1 MRESKLVYMKPDQ
14 DASRRIYEGRF
25 VSIGQFRRGPKHSN
39 FCGPH
44 RIGGT
49 LMVFPRTSVTITHAG
64 KAPVVADTN
73 TVMFYN
79 DGQIYSRAK
88 LSDKGDL
95 CEWFNIDP
103 QLVADAIRIFDAHVD
118 DHPCEPFSLSH
129 GPSDTSS
136 YLLQRLVVDHVLAS
150 RSPDHLFI
158 EETVMQILHQ
168 VIDSSYRQRGI
179 NSAQGKLSSEREV
192 ADAIQQVL
200 ALHFEQNPSL
210 EQVAAQLHYSP
221 FHLCRIFRKHTGRS
235 IRQYLNQLRL
245 RAALEY
251 VTQVNTDLTDLAM
264 KLGFASHSHFT
275 EAFRRTFGTPPSAL
289 RNSSRPRIRGLLSKN
304 SIA

>member
-1 MRESKLVYMKPDQ
+1 MRPDE
-14 DASRRIYEGRF
+14 DASRLIYEGTSI
-25 VSIGQFRRGPKHSN
+25 SIGQFRRGPRHSN
-39 FCGPH
+39 FGGPH

-79 DGQIYSRAK
+79 DGQVYSRAK

-95 CEWFNIDP
+95 CEWFQIDP
-103 QLVADAIRIFDAHVD
+103 RLVADAVRIFDAHVD

-129 GPSDTSS
+129 GPSGTGS
-136 YLLQRLVVDHVLAS
+136 YLLQRLVVDHVLTS
-150 RSPDHLFI
+150 PSPDRLFI
-158 EETVMQILHQ
+158 EETVLHILSQ
-168 VIDSSYRQRGI
+168 VVDSSYRQRGM
-179 NSAQGKLSSEREV
+179 NPVQGKLRAEREV
-192 ADAIQQVL
+192 ADAIREAI

-210 EQVAAQLHYSP
+210 EHIAAQLHYSP

-235 IRQYLNQLRL
+235 IRQYLNHLRL

-251 VTQVNTDLTDLAM
+251 VTQANTNLTDLAVR
-264 KLGFASHSHFT
+264 LGFASHSHFT
-275 EAFRRTFGTPPSAL
+275 EAFRKTFGMPPSAL
-289 RNSSRPRIRGLLSKN
+289 RNRSCSDVRELLSKN